1 MTKYKSYDMELR
13 IKELIKEK
21 GTTIQNIA
29 DVIGVNRVTLSN
41 SINGNPT
48 LETLEKIAN
57 ALGVPVA
64 ELFDK
69 SSDEVVGAVRIGDS
83 THVINSKEDIKKLA
97 EKL

>member
-1 MTKYKSYDMELR
+1 MELR

-29 DVIGVNRVTLSN
+29 DLIGANGVTLSN

-69 SSDEVVGAVRIGDS
+69 SSDEVVGAVRIGKD
-83 THVINSKEDIKKLA
+83 THVINSKEDIRKLA
-97 EKL
+97 ENL

>member
-1 MTKYKSYDMELR
+1 MELR

-29 DVIGVNRVTLSN
+29 DVIGINRVTLSN

-48 LETLEKIAN
+48 LETLEKISN
-57 ALGVPVA
+57 ALGVPVT

-69 SSDEVVGAVRIGDS
+69 SSNEVVGAVRIGKD

-97 EKL
+97 KNL

>member
-1 MTKYKSYDMELR
+1 MELR

-29 DVIGVNRVTLSN
+29 DLIGVNRVTLSN

-69 SSDEVVGAVRIGDS
+69 SSDEVVGAVRIGKD
-83 THVINSKEDIKKLA
+83 THVINSKEDIRKLA
-97 EKL
+97 ENL

>member
-1 MTKYKSYDMELR
+1 MELR

-29 DVIGVNRVTLSN
+29 DLIGVNRVTLSN

-57 ALGVPVA
+57 ALDVPVTERFA
-64 ELFDK
+64 R
-69 SSDEVVGAVRIGDS
+69 SSDEVVGAVRIGKD

-97 EKL
+97 ENL

>member
-1 MTKYKSYDMELR
+1 MELR
-13 IKELIKEK
+13 IKELINEK

>member
-1 MTKYKSYDMELR
+1 MELR

-97 EKL
+97 DKL

>member
-1 MTKYKSYDMELR
+1 MELR

-29 DVIGVNRVTLSN
+29 DLIGVNRVTLSN

-64 ELFDK
+64 EPFDK
-69 SSDEVVGAVRIGDS
+69 SSDEVVGAVRIGKD
-83 THVINSKEDIKKLA
+83 THVINSKEDIRKLA
-97 EKL
+97 ENL

>member
-1 MTKYKSYDMELR
+1 MELR

-57 ALGVPVA
+57 ALGVPVT

-69 SSDEVVGAVRIGDS
+69 SSDEVVGAVRIGND

-97 EKL
+97 ENL

>member
-1 MTKYKSYDMELR
+1 MELR

-29 DVIGVNRVTLSN
+29 DLIGVNRVTLSN

-57 ALGVPVA
+57 ALGVPVT

-69 SSDEVVGAVRIGDS
+69 SSDEIVGAVRIGKD

-97 EKL
+97 ENF

>member
-1 MTKYKSYDMELR
+1 MELR

-29 DVIGVNRVTLSN
+29 DLIGVNRVTLSN

-57 ALGVPVA
+57 ALDVPVT
-64 ELFDK
+64 ELFDR
-69 SSDEVVGAVRIGDS
+69 SSDEVVGAVRIGKD

-97 EKL
+97 ENL